1 MDSIDQSKQMIR
13 KAIKDIESK
22 MNDPAF
28 LENLTNN
35 GHNISSNFLDLVKM
49 HLNLIEMQVGRKSP
63 VYVEL
68 SEAIALIG
76 SGCLRW
82 ATGKTR
88 KLFSA
93 SDFRKNSP
101 LYYSEKVKVE
111 KCYELIRIYSNMEM
125 QDPAIKTVVREVND
139 IVETLHSQFQKKSGC
154 YIATV
159 VYNDPYCVEVLTF
172 KNYRDNVLY
181 KIYFG
186 QILMSLYYY
195 FSPKI
200 SELLV
205 KRKNINRIIKIFF
218 LNPFYKKIARSQN
231 LK

>member
-1 MDSIDQSKQMIR
+1 MASVDQCQKMIR
-13 KAIKDIESK
+13 TAIKDIESK
-22 MNDPAF
+22 MNNPSF

-35 GHNISSNFLDLVKM
+35 GHSISSNFLDLVKM

-101 LYYSEKVKVE
+101 
-111 KCYELIRIYSNMEM
+111 
-125 QDPAIKTVVREVND
+125 
-139 IVETLHSQFQKKSGC
+139 F
-154 YIATV
+154 
-159 VYNDPYCVEVLTF
+159 
-172 KNYRDNVLY
+172 
-181 KIYFG
+181 
-186 QILMSLYYY
+186 
-195 FSPKI
+195 
-200 SELLV
+200 
-205 KRKNINRIIKIFF
+205 
-218 LNPFYKKIARSQN
+218 
-231 LK
+231 